1 MKRFWD
7 KVDLTG
13 DCWEWT
19 ASTNRGG
26 GYGQFW
32 LAGKMVSAHRLAYE
46 MLVGPI
52 PDGLQLDHLCRNRA
66 CVKPSHLE
74 PVTLAE
80 NLRRGAGKNT
90 ETCRKGLHA
99 WTEEN
104 IYVYPNGNKQCIPCR
119 NATWRRWRARQ
130 DTK

>member
-7 KVDLTG
+7 KVDLSG

-19 ASTNRGG
+19 GCGNGK

-32 LAGKMVSAHRLAYE
+32 LVGKMVYAHRLAYE

-52 PDGLQLDHLCRNRA
+52 PDGLPIDHLCRNRA

-74 PVTLAE
+74 PVTHAE
-80 NLRRGAGKNT
+80 NIRRGERTNT
-90 ETCRKGLHA
+90 ETCRNGLHP

-104 IYVYPNGNKQCIPCR
+104 IYVKRNGQKTCRPCK
-119 NATWRRWRARQ
+119 NAASQRSRARQ
-130 DTK
+130 ATK